1 VSNDDLPIHEQVDAL
16 RRAGD
21 MAGARARVKSALG
34 ELTGEE
40 RGRLLVALAR
50 VNLDSGENTAAVASL
65 EEAHKLL
72 AEIRQPSELGELLLD
87 LGRAKRRLGGLQ
99 DALRVL
105 EEATDQFSAARDSAG
120 RRRALAA
127 RGKVLYAMHDWK
139 GARGAFRAGLEHKG
153 EDPPNWRL
161 HHAMARAYEKDGRVG
176 EAEEAYARAKQA
188 GWDGVGR
195 VRPYQSEE
203 GTAAS
208 DLTVSRADVL
218 VDHDDEAELKRSAGK
233 LERKDLLKLVSLTG
247 ALNSALAPE
256 PLLELLLDRAIQW
269 SGAEQGYVVLCR
281 PVRGEEPRVEVRV
294 SRDSGGQKVE
304 KPEDEVSRNIVRET
318 VEKGAPVVSDNAMG
332 DVRLAEIKSV
342 ADRGLRSVACLP
354 LRVRSGPALGA
365 LYVESRTR
373 AGAFGEREQ
382 ILLEALANHVALAFE
397 RSTRYQRLA
406 EAYNETRRALEERT
420 GQMFGLIGKARS
432 MRQVFR
438 MIEKLRNHD
447 APVLI
452 EGETGTGKELIARA
466 IHRSS
471 RRRNH
476 PLITVNCAALPPA
489 LIESEL
495 FGHERG
501 AFTGADTRRVGRFEV
516 ADGGT
521 LFLDEIGELPLDL
534 QVKLLRVLQ
543 EGEFQ
548 RLGSSHTIKTDVRI
562 ITATN
567 RDLQAA
573 VRDGQWREDLWYR
586 LNVFPVTVPPLRDRK
601 EDIEA
606 LTKFFVERFAGK
618 TGRTI
623 SSIHGSALDALRD
636 YDWPGNVRELENV
649 IERAVITSSGPR
661 LLLADRLVA
670 GSTPGADGDHLNRT
684 LEEVERDHI
693 TRILV
698 SHKWRVEGDEG
709 AAKVLGLNPST
720 LRGKMRRLGIARG
733 QGRHI

>member
-1 VSNDDLPIHEQVDAL
+1 MTAHSPLGHQQLLDQLFVMAPMGLAFLDTDLRYLRVNDTLAGFNGRPAEDHLGRTVTEMVPGLSSKLLAHYDCVLETGRPVVDVLVRLRTAADPDRTRSWQSSYFPVRNEDDVVVGVCTVVQDVTDRTETDIVLRDRLSFETLLADLTGAFVSLPALEVDKAITHHLEKVSLYLGADRCMLWTQDDDDQLRPTHFWHSPDIPPPPMNNTIADFPDVAQRIGDGKATFFNQVDDLPDDSALPEYMRNQNIHSGAL
-16 RRAGD
+16 LPLTVAGDVEALLTFTCLRSSRSWSEEDVKRATILGGVFAGAIQRRRAET
-21 MAGARARVKSALG
+21 
-34 ELTGEE
+34 ELRE
-40 RGRLLVALAR
+40 ALAR
-50 VNLDSGENTAAVASL
+50 NA
-65 EEAHKLL
+65 
-72 AEIRQPSELGELLLD
+72 Q
-87 LGRAKRRLGGLQ
+87 
-99 DALRVL
+99 LR
-105 EEATDQFSAARDSAG
+105 DQ
-120 RRRALAA
+120 L
-127 RGKVLYAMHDWK
+127 
-139 GARGAFRAGLEHKG
+139 
-153 EDPPNWRL
+153 
-161 HHAMARAYEKDGRVG
+161 
-176 EAEEAYARAKQA
+176 EAECTILR
-188 GWDGVGR
+188 
-195 VRPYQSEE
+195 EE
-203 GTAAS
+203 
-208 DLTVSRADVL
+208 
-218 VDHDDEAELKRSAGK
+218 
-233 LERKDLLKLVSLTG
+233 VSLTG
-247 ALNSALAPE
+247 KYEEIVGDSEALRQCLF
-256 PLLELLLDRAIQW
+256 
-269 SGAEQGYVVLCR
+269 
-281 PVRGEEPRVEVRV
+281 RVEQVAPTDV
-294 SRDSGGQKVE
+294 
-304 KPEDEVSRNIVRET
+304 T
-318 VEKGAPVVSDNAMG
+318 VM
-332 DVRLAEIKSV
+332 
-342 ADRGLRSVACLP
+342 
-354 LRVRSGPALGA
+354 
-365 LYVESRTR
+365 
-373 AGAFGEREQ
+373 
-382 ILLEALANHVALAFE
+382 
-397 RSTRYQRLA
+397 
-406 EAYNETRRALEERT
+406 
-420 GQMFGLIGKARS
+420 
-432 MRQVFR
+432 
-438 MIEKLRNHD
+438 
-447 APVLI
+447 I